1 MEVQIN
7 YVAVLLATLASMFV
21 GFVWYAKPVFGKMWM
36 DLVGLDEKAQQKGA
50 TAAIVQALL
59 AGFLTAYVLAHVT
72 YISQSFYGVSYME
85 SALNTAFWLWL
96 GIAATTVVIHNAF
109 EQRRKKLTLLTV
121 ANELVTFL
129 SMGFVLG
136 LLPPAF

>member
-7 YVAVLLATLASMFV
+7 WAAVLLATIASMAV

-36 DLVGLDEKAQQKGA
+36 DLVHLSEKDQQKGA
-50 TAAIVQALL
+50 AMAIGQALVT
-59 AGFLTAYVLAHVT
+59 AVVTAYVLAHVT
-72 YISQSFYGVSYME
+72 YISQSFFGVSYME

-96 GIAATTVVIHNAF
+96 GISATTIVTHNAF

-121 ANELVTFL
+121 AHQLVAFL
-129 SMGFVLG
+129 VMGFVIG
-136 LLPPAF
+136 LMPPTV